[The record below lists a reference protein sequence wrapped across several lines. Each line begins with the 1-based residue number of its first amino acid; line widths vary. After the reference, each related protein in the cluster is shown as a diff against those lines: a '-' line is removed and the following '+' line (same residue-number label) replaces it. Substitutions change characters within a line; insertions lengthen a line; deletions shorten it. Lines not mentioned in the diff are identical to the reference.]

1 MEEKIIE
8 LKEVLL
14 KLDNLNKEISCLDAL
29 IIKYEKEINKLE
41 EKIDNYTL
49 NIKEKL
55 DYLYREREVVQ
66 DKIKTIEA
74 SKKKLKLK
82 IFITI
87 LNIMCLGTA
96 LIFGNNISK
105 IIFLLNSIIGTSSI
119 ITNVLS
125 NKKIQK
131 ELDKYSIEDI
141 DNSIEKEKN
150 SLNKKY
156 SKNLKPF
163 IERKDKISAEESML
177 RVTRIEKKKELA
189 HLKVERDSR
198 YKELLEVMEDEVK
211 LSNSEIEGQL
221 EIPGMRRIKNR

>member
-1 MEEKIIE
+1 MDTIY
-8 LKEVLL
+8 LKR
-14 KLDNLNKEISCLDAL
+14 
-29 IIKYEKEINKLE
+29 
-41 EKIDNYTL
+41 KID
-49 NIKEKL
+49 E
-55 DYLYREREVVQ
+55 
-66 DKIKTIEA
+66 
-74 SKKKLKLK
+74 
-82 IFITI
+82 
-87 LNIMCLGTA
+87 
-96 LIFGNNISK
+96 
-105 IIFLLNSIIGTSSI
+105 FLLNW
-119 ITNVLS
+119 
-125 NKKIQK
+125 
-131 ELDKYSIEDI
+131 
-141 DNSIEKEKN
+141 KN